1 MKCRFADIN
10 YEINSIYSDVD
21 RACRDYLIPYDS
33 ECDEVITITEEDID
47 YENNDGGYSR
57 KYLELIALCRK
68 ISDRLPLNGA
78 FLFHSA
84 VLDVCGEGVALAAV
98 SGTGKTTH
106 MLLWRKLLGDKLTI
120 VNGDKPFV
128 RFFDDEPSTPYAYGT
143 PWNGKEKLGCNMR
156 TPLRHICFIERA
168 EKNSCEKI
176 GVSDAINLIFKQIY
190 IPNEP
195 QAAANALSLVDRLLS
210 SCDLWRIRCNMDI
223 SAAQTAYGTIFP
235 NNFSSLTAKPSLGD

>member
-10 YEINSIYSDVD
+10 YKISNIYSDLE

-33 ECDEVITITEEDID
+33 ECDEVITITEQDID
-47 YENNDGGYSR
+47 SENNDGGYSR
-57 KYLELIALCRK
+57 EYLEFISVCRK
-68 ISDRLPLNGA
+68 ISNNLPLHNA

-84 VLDVCGEGVALAAV
+84 VFDVCGEGVALAAV

-128 RFFDDEPSTPYAYGT
+128 RFFDNEPSTPYAYGT

-176 GVSDAINLIFKQIY
+176 GISDAINLIFKQIY

-223 SAAQTAYGTIFP
+223 SAAQTAYGTIFSKQFKQP
-235 NNFSSLTAKPSLGD
+235 NC